1 MTITPSMR
9 WIARWLATTAMM
21 CAVFLLPGRH
31 WFINFLW
38 FFAVLLLMNRR
49 NLRPQ

>member
-21 CAVFLLPGRH
+21 CTVFLLPGRH

-49 NLRPQ
+49 KLRSV